1 MSNSFEHDA
10 MGGHATPSLNL
21 GKITGMATAL
31 VVLNV
36 VLMLVLAYAVGP
48 IAQLLFSNFFIGIAV
63 FVVTVGG
70 GFWVANKGVQSGNY
84 PLAGVGVTM
93 IQAGYGLF
101 GAAILAAFGGQQG
114 LWIPALAI
122 TAVITGLITAVV
134 ALVVFKTDH
143 SFANWQKYSWGFFIG
158 GFALGAVGFFINPM
172 LMLVAGLLFFLGFVV
187 DLTYEIWAVKA
198 NRYESDLRNALGIYV
213 AVMGVF
219 VHVLQLVLRVLSM
232 LDN

>member
-10 MGGHATPSLNL
+10 MVRHAGPSLNL

-31 VVLNV
+31 VVLNI
-36 VLMLVLAYAVGP
+36 VLMLALAYTPVSS
-48 IAQLLFSNFFIGIAV
+48 IARLLFSNFFIGIAT
-63 FVVTVGG
+63 FVITVGG
-70 GFWVANKGVQSGNY
+70 GFWVANKGIQSGSF
-84 PLAGVGVTM
+84 PLAGVGVTL

-101 GAAILAAFGGQQG
+101 GAAILTSFAQSG

-158 GFALGAVGFFINPM
+158 GFALGAAGYFISPM
-172 LMLVAGLLFFLGFVV
+172 LMLVAGVLFFLGFVV

-198 NRYESDLRNALGIYV
+198 NQYASDLRNAIGIYV

-219 VHVLQLVLRVLSM
+219 VHVLQLVLRVLSI

>member
-1 MSNSFEHDA
+1 MSNSFERDVVGAQAAPSVNIGTITA
-10 MGGHATPSLNL
+10 MG
-21 GKITGMATAL
+21 TAL
-31 VVLNV
+31 VAVNI
-36 VLMLVLAYAVGP
+36 VLMLVLSYTPVAAIGRM
-48 IAQLLFSNFFIGIAV
+48 LFSSFFIGIAT
-63 FVVTVGG
+63 FVITVGG
-70 GFWVANKGVQSGNY
+70 GFWLSNTGIEKGNY
-84 PLAGVGVTM
+84 PLAGVGITL

-101 GAAILAAFGGQQG
+101 GAAILTSFASEG

-122 TAVITGLITAVV
+122 TTVITAGITAVV

-158 GFALGAVGFFINPM
+158 GFAVGAIGFFVMPL

-198 NRYESDLRNALGIYV
+198 NRYASDLRNALGIYV

-219 VHVLQLVLRVLSM
+219 VHVLQLVLRILSI

>member
-1 MSNSFEHDA
+1 M
-10 MGGHATPSLNL
+10 
-21 GKITGMATAL
+21 
-31 VVLNV
+31 
-36 VLMLVLAYAVGP
+36 GP
-48 IAQLLFSNFFIGIAV
+48 IAAGLFSNFFIGIAI

-70 GFWVANKGVQSGNY
+70 GFWVSNKGIESGSF

-101 GAAILAAFGGQQG
+101 GAAILAVFGQQQA

-158 GFALGAVGFFINPM
+158 GFALGAAGFFINPM
-172 LMLVAGLLFFLGFVV
+172 LMLVAGVLFFLGFVV

-198 NRYESDLRNALGIYV
+198 NRYASDLRNAIGIYV